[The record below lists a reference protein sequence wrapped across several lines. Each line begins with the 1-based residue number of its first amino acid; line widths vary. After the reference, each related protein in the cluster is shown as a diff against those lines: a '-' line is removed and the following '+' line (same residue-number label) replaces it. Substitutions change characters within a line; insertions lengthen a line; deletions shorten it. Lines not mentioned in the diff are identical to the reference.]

1 MSSDSDGRTAVGP
14 FFGHPDLSS
23 IAAVTAEERDSLD
36 AFFQTRVETDVRRG
50 RWRGHFYQLT
60 ADLIMLEH
68 RPDYAK
74 AMYNAIPALR
84 NRLRETGEEDSDA
97 VELIAESLQ
106 HLPMY
111 ILYGW
116 ETGIYNEFRHLHF
129 RGLTKAQL
137 MELVMF
143 AQLQAGMRGLQLVYN
158 SVSRLLVDLGD
169 NDEPAP
175 FPKGWAPDPDAF
187 KAGLDLL
194 SRGLTEQDRQG
205 ITTWYERTVGYV
217 PDSVTFAMRYHPE
230 FYKWHRARWEVIF
243 QKLPKQTAPYVMLR
257 QHMLTGNKDALR
269 EAVLLGKAWGITREW
284 TVHGLMVS
292 ALYTG
297 FEGLYAAHA
306 AVNDVLESWD
316 TVK

>member
-1 MSSDSDGRTAVGP
+1 M
-14 FFGHPDLSS
+14 
-23 IAAVTAEERDSLD
+23 TAEEREQLD
-36 AFFQTRVETDVRRG
+36 AYFQTRVEADVRRG

-74 AMYNAIPALR
+74 ACYDAIPAFR
-84 NRLRETGEEDSDA
+84 NRLRDTGEEESDA

-158 SVSRLLVDLGD
+158 SVSRLLVDLPD
-169 NDEPAP
+169 QAEAAP
-175 FPKGWAPDPDAF
+175 FPKGWAADPDAF
-187 KAGLDLL
+187 QAGLDL
-194 SRGLTEQDRQG
+194 STRELTAADQSAITKWYDRT
-205 ITTWYERTVGYV
+205 IGYL
-217 PDSVTFAMRYHPE
+217 PKSVSFAMTYHPE

-243 QKLPKQTAPYVMLR
+243 QTLPKQTAPYVMLR
-257 QHMLTGNKDALR
+257 QHMLTGNADALR
-269 EAVLLGKAWGITREW
+269 EAVLLGKAWGITKEW

-292 ALYTG
+292 AFYTG

-306 AVNDVLESWD
+306 AVADVLSAWD
-316 TVK
+316 TNP

>member
-1 MSSDSDGRTAVGP
+1 MQAEVQASP
-14 FFGHPDLSS
+14 FFGHPDFSS
-23 IAAVTAEERDSLD
+23 IAQMSDADRDALD
-36 AFFQTRVETDVRRG
+36 RFFQTKIEADVRRG

-60 ADLIMLEH
+60 ADLVMLEH

-74 AMYNAIPALR
+74 AMYDTIPSFR
-84 NRLRETGEEDSDA
+84 NRLKETGEEDSDA

-111 ILYGW
+111 VLYGW

-158 SVSRLLVDLGD
+158 SVSRLLVDLD
-169 NDEPAP
+169 DPAEPAP
-175 FPKGWAPDPDAF
+175 FPKGWAPDPEAF
-187 KAGLDLL
+187 KAGLDL
-194 SRGLTEQDRQG
+194 SVRALTDDDRRAV
-205 ITTWYERTVGYV
+205 TAWYERTIGYV
-217 PDSVTFAMRYHPE
+217 PGSVKFAMTFHPE
-230 FYKWHRARWEVIF
+230 MYKWHRARWEIIF
-243 QKLPKQTAPYVMLR
+243 QTLPKQTCPYVMLR
-257 QHMLTGNKDALR
+257 QHMLTGNKEALR

-292 ALYTG
+292 AFYTG
-297 FEGLYAAHA
+297 FEALHVVHA
-306 AVNDVLESWD
+306 AANDILESW
-316 TVK
+316 T

>member
-1 MSSDSDGRTAVGP
+1 MQLEQRPSP
-14 FFGHPDLSS
+14 FFGHPDMES
-23 IAAVTAEERDSLD
+23 IAPTTEAERELLDS
-36 AFFQTRVETDVRRG
+36 FFQTRVEADVRRG

-60 ADLIMLEH
+60 ADLVMLEH

-74 AMYNAIPALR
+74 AFYDTIPAFR

-97 VELIAESLQ
+97 VELTAESLQ

-129 RGLTKAQL
+129 RGLTRAQL

-158 SVSRLLVDLGD
+158 SVSRLLVDLTD
-169 NDEPAP
+169 LPEPAQ
-175 FPKGWAPDPDAF
+175 FPRGWAPDPDAF
-187 KAGLDLL
+187 KAGLDLSTREL
-194 SRGLTEQDRQG
+194 TSRDREAV
-205 ITTWYERTVGYV
+205 TRWYEQTIGYV
-217 PDSVTFAMRYHPE
+217 PGSVSFAMTFHPE
-230 FYKWHRARWEVIF
+230 MYKWHRARWEIIF

-257 QHMLTGNKDALR
+257 QHMLTGNQEALR

-292 ALYTG
+292 AFYTG
-297 FEGLYAAHA
+297 FEGLHVADAAA
-306 AVNDVLESWD
+306 ADILADW
-316 TVK
+316 T

>member
-1 MSSDSDGRTAVGP
+1 MSNQPEVEPRPSP
-14 FFGHPDLSS
+14 YFGHPDMSS
-23 IAAVTAEERDSLD
+23 IAQMTELEREMLD
-36 AFFQTRVETDVRRG
+36 QFFQTRVEADVRRG

-60 ADLIMLEH
+60 ADLTMLEH

-74 AMYNAIPALR
+74 AMYDTIPSFR
-84 NRLRETGEEDSDA
+84 NRLKETGEEDSDA

-111 ILYGW
+111 VLYGW

-158 SVSRLLVDLGD
+158 SVSRLLVDLAD
-169 NDEPAP
+169 TPEAAP
-175 FPKGWAPDPDAF
+175 FPRGWAPDPAAF
-187 KAGLDLL
+187 RAGLDL
-194 SRGLTEQDRQG
+194 STREFTPQDRERV
-205 ITTWYERTVGYV
+205 TAWYEQTIGYV
-217 PDSVTFAMRYHPE
+217 PGSVQFAMTYHSE
-230 FYKWHRARWEVIF
+230 MYKWHRARWEIIF

-257 QHMLTGNKDALR
+257 QHMLTGNKEALR
-269 EAVLLGKAWGITREW
+269 EAVLLGKAWGITKEW

-292 ALYTG
+292 AFYTG
-297 FEGLYAAHA
+297 FEALHVVNA
-306 AVNDVLESWD
+306 AVGDVLADWA
-316 TVK
+316 

>member
-1 MSSDSDGRTAVGP
+1 MMQTSSQPSP
-14 FFGHPDLSS
+14 FFGHPDISS
-23 IAAVTAEERDSLD
+23 IAAMSEAEREALD
-36 AFFQTRVETDVRRG
+36 AFFQTKIEADVRRG

-68 RPDYAK
+68 RPDYAR
-74 AMYNAIPALR
+74 AFYDTIPAFR
-84 NRLRETGEEDSDA
+84 NRLKETGEEDSDA
-97 VELIAESLQ
+97 VELTAESLQ

-158 SVSRLLVDLGD
+158 SVSRLLVDLAD
-169 NDEPAP
+169 PPEAAQ
-175 FPKGWAPDPDAF
+175 FPRGWAPDPEAF
-187 KAGLDLL
+187 RCGLDLSERSL
-194 SRGLTEQDRQG
+194 SDGDRRAV
-205 ITTWYERTVGYV
+205 TDWYERTLGYV
-217 PDSVTFAMRYHPE
+217 PGSVQFAMTYHPE
-230 FYKWHRARWEVIF
+230 FYKWHRARWEIIF

-292 ALYTG
+292 ACYTG
-297 FEGLYAAHA
+297 FEALHIVDA
-306 AVNDVLESWD
+306 AVGDILANWA
-316 TVK
+316 